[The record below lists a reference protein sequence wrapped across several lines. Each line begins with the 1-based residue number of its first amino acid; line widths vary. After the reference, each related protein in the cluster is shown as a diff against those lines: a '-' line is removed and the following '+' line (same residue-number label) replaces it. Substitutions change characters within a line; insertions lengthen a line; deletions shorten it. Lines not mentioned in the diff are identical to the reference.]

1 MILDDLLNIP
11 TGREADDVS
20 FYHAFD
26 KIIQVLLRTR
36 PHQHGF
42 GLFAR
47 EQAIEILRRRVMR
60 KIGLPVPILFYEI
73 LPKIV
78 QIWDKYDSLL
88 MTVHWTLIMSTK
100 QVFFGE
106 RLAVGRSDEER
117 KFLNYR
123 KVIIEVP
130 LILYLEVIQYG
141 FVFVLCGETG
151 VGQVAV
157 GLSPMLDA
165 AVVVQTQ
172 VFCNDEWCNGH
183 LQALPE

>member
-1 MILDDLLNIP
+1 MLVAKIAERVTTPIGKMILDDLPNIP

-78 QIWDKYDSLL
+78 QIWDKYDSPL
-88 MTVHWTLIMSTK
+88 MTVHWTLIMRTK
-100 QVFFGE
+100 QRFFWGKIGCWAE
-106 RLAVGRSDEER
+106 
-117 KFLNYR
+117 
-123 KVIIEVP
+123 
-130 LILYLEVIQYG
+130 
-141 FVFVLCGETG
+141 
-151 VGQVAV
+151 
-157 GLSPMLDA
+157 
-165 AVVVQTQ
+165 
-172 VFCNDEWCNGH
+172 
-183 LQALPE
+183 

>member
-1 MILDDLLNIP
+1 MAKIAERVTTPIGKMIHDYLPNIP

-78 QIWDKYDSLL
+78 QIWDKYDSPL
-88 MTVHWTLIMSTK
+88 MTVHWTLIMRTKHFSLEEQKFPKIGQICFSTII
-100 QVFFGE
+100 
-106 RLAVGRSDEER
+106 AVEFDINVLL
-117 KFLNYR
+117 LN
-123 KVIIEVP
+123 
-130 LILYLEVIQYG
+130 
-141 FVFVLCGETG
+141 F
-151 VGQVAV
+151 
-157 GLSPMLDA
+157 
-165 AVVVQTQ
+165 
-172 VFCNDEWCNGH
+172 
-183 LQALPE
+183 

>member
-1 MILDDLLNIP
+1 M
-11 TGREADDVS
+11 
-20 FYHAFD
+20 
-26 KIIQVLLRTR
+26 
-36 PHQHGF
+36 
-42 GLFAR
+42 
-47 EQAIEILRRRVMR
+47 
-60 KIGLPVPILFYEI
+60 
-73 LPKIV
+73 
-78 QIWDKYDSLL
+78 
-88 MTVHWTLIMSTK
+88 
-100 QVFFGE
+100 
-106 RLAVGRSDEER
+106 AVGRSDEER

-172 VFCNDEWCNGH
+172 VFCNDEWCNGR
-183 LQALPE
+183 L